1 MLSYNIY
8 RNNERLCVAGVG
20 DFGVLTACVTWV
32 GHTPEKLARWASA
45 GISEQ
50 QPVELTLHVGGLK
63 SDDGVPA
70 LRVNW
75 IDANLRVGD
84 EIKIQVVD
92 VAQVD
97 APTTEHYDDPVKTL
111 ESKRNYVRQLAR
123 ELGWDVRES

>member
-1 MLSYNIY
+1 
-8 RNNERLCVAGVG
+8 
-20 DFGVLTACVTWV
+20 
-32 GHTPEKLARWASA
+32 
-45 GISEQ
+45 
-50 QPVELTLHVGGLK
+50 LTLHVGGLK
-63 SDDGVPA
+63 GDDRVPA
-70 LRVNW
+70 LRVSW